1 MEWSD
6 IACIVF
12 VCVTANHLGL
22 VKAVEEKIGFPNKMF
37 LTEMLLCHQGMEFLD
52 VLLLLETVLID
63 HRRQYTKDVIICS
76 DND

>member
-1 MEWSD
+1 MSRS
-6 IACIVF
+6 CLFFKQRPV
-12 VCVTANHLGL
+12 H
-22 VKAVEEKIGFPNKMF
+22 KEEKIGFPNKMF